1 MKWQKNTGV
10 MPCGDDL
17 DVKVRFRNGEEL
29 AGSAYIFEWSH
40 SLSDPNLDITH
51 YCIGEVTF
59 PDFDYVEPKVWTVE
73 PDIRNAEY
81 KVFRYGVKAFSID
94 YANARAIGI
103 KEDALIDALNAME
116 ERNG

>member
-10 MPCGDDL
+10 MPCDGDF
-17 DVKVRFRNGEEL
+17 DVKVRFRDGKEL

-59 PDFDYVEPKVWTVE
+59 PAFDYVEPKVWTVE
-73 PDIRNAEY
+73 LDDPSDAHFSQHGE
-81 KVFRYGVKAFSID
+81 FRFSIIND
-94 YANARAIGI
+94 TYRMWQ
-103 KEDALIDALNAME
+103 EVLTALNAME